1 MRVRGLKI
9 AGIAA
14 IMTMSVVG
22 CMPYST
28 GPTEVGIR
36 TNKFGLFGTKGVQ
49 EDVYQ
54 PGSTHFFVPFLTD
67 WHTFDTRL
75 QSIEM
80 SDKQAK
86 NSRGNDGMTFK
97 TIDGN
102 DISLD
107 IIVSYR
113 VDPARAAYV
122 LQNVATNDAELKDS
136 IVRTIARS
144 KPRDLFGELKTEDF
158 YLAEKRS
165 AKSDEVT
172 AVLGKMLSAYGVIL
186 EKVDT
191 RDYRFNP
198 EYQQAIEEKK
208 IADQQ
213 VEKNRSSAKASE
225 EEYLRK
231 VEEAKGLVAKVKA
244 QADGDF
250 AQAKIK
256 ADAYFEQQTRVAEA
270 IMIEGKALAEGRRKM
285 NEALAGGGGETM
297 IRMAIA
303 EALVGKRILLLPIG
317 GGGIDLRT
325 TDINSL
331 LQLYGV
337 QSLANKPAVNDLALP
352 QPQQDDG
359 QSVDETP
366 PSTDSS
372 KPQSLFNPGKN
383 QRQRANP

>member
-1 MRVRGLKI
+1 MMRRKLKFAGLG
-9 AGIAA
+9 AMLAL
-14 IMTMSVVG
+14 SVAG
-22 CMPYST
+22 CMPYT
-28 GPTEVGIR
+28 TAPTEVGIR
-36 TNKFGLFGTKGVQ
+36 TNKFGLFGKKGVQ
-49 EDVYQ
+49 EEVYQ

-80 SDKQAK
+80 ADEQAPG
-86 NSRGNDGMTFK
+86 RGGNDGMTFK

-113 VDPARAAYV
+113 VDPKRAAYV
-122 LQNVATNDAELKDS
+122 LQNVATNDTELKDS

-158 YLAEKRS
+158 YEAEKRS

-172 AVLGKMLSAYGVIL
+172 AVLGEMLSAYGVIL

-191 RDYRFNP
+191 SDYRFNP
-198 EYQQAIEEKK
+198 EYQQAIEDKK

-213 VEKNRSSAKASE
+213 VEKNRSSAKASQ
-225 EEYLRK
+225 EEYLKK
-231 VEEAKGLVAKVKA
+231 VEEAKGKVAQVTA

-256 ADAYFEQQTRVAEA
+256 ADAYFEQQTQVAEA
-270 IMIEGKALAEGRRKM
+270 VLIEGKALAEGVSKM
-285 NEALAGGGGETM
+285 NEALAGAGGETM

-303 EALVGKRILLLPIG
+303 EALLGKRILLLPVG

-325 TDINSL
+325 TDVNAL

-337 QSLANKPAVNDLALP
+337 QSLANKPAPTESVTP
-352 QPQQDDG
+352 QPQSGDA
-359 QSVDETP
+359 ETLGNG
-366 PSTDSS
+366 STPTEVP
-372 KPQSLFNPGKN
+372 KQQSLFAPKKK
-383 QRQRANP
+383 QRTMP